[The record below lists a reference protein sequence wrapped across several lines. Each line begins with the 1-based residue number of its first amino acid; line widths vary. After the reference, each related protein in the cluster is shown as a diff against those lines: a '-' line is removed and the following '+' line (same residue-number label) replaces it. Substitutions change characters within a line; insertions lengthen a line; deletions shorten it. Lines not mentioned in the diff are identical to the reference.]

1 MYKRR
6 RILQPKMPSSALEFG
21 SHLQESHNFT
31 RNHFQTV
38 IDNDEVAVIWG
49 SEQMINNLRNSSDI
63 QFDATFKYVPKLFYQ
78 LFTIFI
84 NFKDHTLP
92 ALHVLMTRKTERLY
106 TVVLLTI
113 RQLIPGFNPTF
124 AIGDFK
130 QASRNAFIAVFP
142 SITIISCWFH
152 FTKAIFERV
161 QKLDLSKL
169 YQRNQS
175 FSMWIRKIMA
185 LPLLPE
191 KEEIRSV
198 YLSLEIPSIGID
210 DAEKELIKKF
220 RSYFHRTWI
229 IGHEN
234 LSVFIYENATNNGA
248 ESYHKNLKAI
258 IKTPHP
264 NIWKFTA
271 CLENVI
277 ADYDIEYQR
286 LFQGFETTRGS

>member
-1 MYKRR
+1 
-6 RILQPKMPSSALEFG
+6 
-21 SHLQESHNFT
+21 
-31 RNHFQTV
+31 
-38 IDNDEVAVIWG
+38 
-49 SEQMINNLRNSSDI
+49 
-63 QFDATFKYVPKLFYQ
+63 
-78 LFTIFI
+78 
-84 NFKDHTLP
+84 
-92 ALHVLMTRKTERLY
+92 
-106 TVVLLTI
+106 
-113 RQLIPGFNPTF
+113 
-124 AIGDFK
+124 
-130 QASRNAFIAVFP
+130 
-142 SITIISCWFH
+142 
-152 FTKAIFERV
+152 
-161 QKLDLSKL
+161 
-169 YQRNQS
+169 
-175 FSMWIRKIMA
+175 MA

-191 KEEIRSV
+191 EEIRSV

-286 LFQGFETTRGS
+286 LFQGFETTRGPNSIAKAKRTKRNSCKDKFLNGSLNTTELLNCIALTIGRAHFIPELIEDEFNDASISGDTNTKLEENVCHVCLLTRNKNFALLHNDYVHGGFCQSCAEHLMDIKANCPICREEIKGILKIFQ